1 MAVFTYKGTGQSNAS
16 VSGTIAA
23 STPREARDQ
32 LRAQGIAVRKLVERK
47 SSSGSL
53 AIARFRSRRARQ
65 QWTGAV
71 HELSMM
77 LHGGI
82 PLLEALDTIIQ
93 QHHGALKVA
102 LIEVR
107 DRVAGGAGLA
117 EALSERPDL
126 FDATDVHLVEVGENA
141 GTLDV
146 VLEQLAEFRIRTSQF
161 KDRVLTSM
169 MYPCFLIVFGLGAAI
184 FLMTFVLPPL
194 LENLAETADELPWP
208 TQVVSGFSNFLVGN
222 GWWLAI
228 ALLMAVATFIMFLQT
243 DNGRKLWD
251 RFLLRLPVIG
261 PMLVKQNLSRV
272 AMIVGTLSKSGVEL
286 TRAIELAGKSTPNS
300 VIAEALDE
308 AGVHIEAGSEIAEAL
323 DRTGVFP
330 PLAVRVFSVGQDSG
344 RLDEMLGRLATDYDR
359 QVETTASRITSLLEP
374 ILIVVLAIGVGFL
387 LLATILPILEAGNA
401 MS

>member
-1 MAVFTYKGTGQSNAS
+1 MAVFAYKGTGKANAS

-32 LRAQGIAVRKLVERK
+32 LRAEGIAVRKLVERRDND
-47 SSSGSL
+47 GSL
-53 AIARFRSRRARQ
+53 AWARFRNRRARQ

-71 HELSMM
+71 HELAMM

-93 QHHGALKVA
+93 QHSGTLKVA

-107 DRVAGGAGLA
+107 DKVAGGASLG
-117 EALSERPDL
+117 EALGERPDL

-146 VLEQLAEFRIRTSQF
+146 VLEQLAEFRLRSAEF
-161 KDRVLTSM
+161 KDRVLTSL
-169 MYPCFLIVFGLGAAI
+169 MYPCFLVVFGIAAAV
-184 FLMTFVLPPL
+184 FLMTVVLPPL
-194 LENLAETADELPWP
+194 LENIAETTDQLPWP
-208 TQVVSGFSNFLVGN
+208 TQVVLGFSNFLISY
-222 GWWLAI
+222 GWWLLLAVVLAI
-228 ALLMAVATFIMFLQT
+228 ALFVFFIQT
-243 DNGRKLWD
+243 PAGRLAWH

-261 PMLVKQNLSRV
+261 PMIMKQSVSRV

-286 TRAIELAGKSTPNS
+286 TKAIDLAGKSTSNAVFAS
-300 VIAEALDE
+300 ALNQS
-308 AGVHIEAGSEIAEAL
+308 GTHIEAGAEIADAFE
-323 DRTGVFP
+323 RTNAFP

-344 RLDEMLGRLATDYDR
+344 RLDEMLTRLASDYDR

-387 LLATILPILEAGNA
+387 LLATILPILEAGNV

>member
-1 MAVFTYKGTGQSNAS
+1 MS

-32 LRAQGIAVRKLVERK
+32 LRAQGISVRRLAERSA
-47 SSSGSL
+47 SSSSL
-53 AIARFRSRRARQ
+53 AWARFRNRRARQ

-71 HELSMM
+71 HELAMM

-82 PLLEALDTIIQ
+82 PLLEALDTIIE
-93 QHHGALKVA
+93 QHHGGLKVA
-102 LIEVR
+102 LVEVR
-107 DRVAGGAGLA
+107 DRVAGGTGLA
-117 EALSERPDL
+117 EALGERPDL
-126 FDATDVHLVEVGENA
+126 FDPTDVHLVEVGENA

-146 VLEQLAEFRIRTSQF
+146 VLEQLAEFRLRTSQF
-161 KDRVLTSM
+161 KDRVLTSL
-169 MYPCFLIVFGLGAAI
+169 MYPCFLVMFGLAAAV
-184 FLMTFVLPPL
+184 FLMTVVLPPL
-194 LENLAETADELPWP
+194 LENIADTTSELPWP
-208 TQVVSGFSNFLVGN
+208 TQAVLSFSNFLVGN

-228 ALLMAVATFIMFLQT
+228 VSLLLLMGFVYFIKSKA
-243 DNGRKLWD
+243 GRILWH

-261 PMLVKQNLSRV
+261 PMLIKQNLSRI

-286 TRAIELAGKSTPNS
+286 TRAIELAGKSTPNA
-300 VIAEALDE
+300 VLADALVQSGE
-308 AGVHIEAGSEIAEAL
+308 HIEAGAEIAEAL
-323 DRTGVFP
+323 DRTDVFP

-344 RLDEMLGRLATDYDR
+344 RLEEMLTRLATDYDR

-387 LLATILPILEAGNA
+387 LLATILPILEAGNV